1 MEPVDFGGALLRRWW
16 LLLVLGLVGLL
27 VGLALPVSHSGH
39 PTPLSWS
46 TTAIVGASPPGGPGA
61 GASGALAGGVT
72 TNQISFYART
82 DEVVLAAAKQV
93 GRKGSLT
100 ELEREITVTAASN
113 KPTTAAGAA
122 TGDDAAG
129 TIKLSGTGETPDRSA
144 AFTNAFAHQL
154 GAYMGNLIAQR
165 NQGQVAAAKQKV
177 TDIEGEIAAYGK
189 TKVSPSLENQLN
201 VALAQEEA
209 LSAASSSTGY
219 LILQPAQASSA
230 TKTGGAGLDGIGS
243 SRLVRGFAGLLIGLV
258 LAAGIV
264 LVLEMLDK
272 RIRGRSR
279 AEETFGYP
287 VVAEIPI
294 PSKENGAGVVSVFSG
309 ASTPT
314 AEAYRMLR
322 MSVLFGAVEPPSRYE
337 DVGNGRR
344 NRGTSGQEVASGT
357 QTSDGDGTASE
368 FSRSRSAARQVIM
381 VVSAGTEAT
390 RPLVVTNLAAT
401 FADGGQRVLVMSTH
415 DLHASNR
422 ASPPGQDPMAPIAPE
437 VLDSAL
443 RPSALA
449 NVSSVPLIPFVANS
463 GQLAL
468 RMPAVLEAARHL
480 AEVILVEAPPLLG
493 FHDAEALAPSV
504 DVVLIVGE
512 CLATTFDQAKRSGD
526 LLRRIGAPVIGIA
539 LTNMRIGSRDIRR
552 SIEKPQVGPKNH
564 LEPEPSMAD
573 AGHSSPPHAVI

>member
-39 PTPLSWS
+39 SSPLSWS
-46 TTAIVGASPPGGPGA
+46 TTAIVGASPPGGPGT
-61 GASGALAGGVT
+61 SGALAGGVT

-82 DEVVLAAAKQV
+82 DQVVLAAAKQV
-93 GRKGSLT
+93 GRTGSLT
-100 ELEREITVTAASN
+100 ELEREITVTPASP
-113 KPTTAAGAA
+113 K
-122 TGDDAAG
+122 DAAVG
-129 TIKLSGTGETPDRSA
+129 TIKLTGTGATPDQSA
-144 AFTNAFAHQL
+144 AFTNAFADQL
-154 GAYMGNLIAQR
+154 GAYMSSLVAQR
-165 NQGQVAAAKQKV
+165 NQGQLAAAKQKV
-177 TDIEGEIAAYGK
+177 TDLESEIAALGK
-189 TKVSPSLENQLN
+189 AKVSTSLENQLN
-201 VALAQEEA
+201 SALAQEQA

-230 TKTGGAGLDGIGS
+230 TKTGGGGLSGLGS
-243 SRLVRGFAGLLIGLV
+243 SRLVRGFAGLLIGLI
-258 LAAGIV
+258 LAVGIV

-272 RIRGRSR
+272 RIRGSSR

-344 NRGTSGQEVASGT
+344 SRGTSGQEVASGT
-357 QTSDGDGTASE
+357 QTSNGDGFASE
-368 FSRSRSAARQVIM
+368 SSRSRSAARQVIM

-422 ASPPGQDPMAPIAPE
+422 VSPRGQDPMAPIAPE
-437 VLDSAL
+437 VLEAAL
-443 RPSALA
+443 RPSPLA
-449 NVSSVPLIPFVANS
+449 NVSSVPLLPFVANS

-468 RMPAVLEAARHL
+468 RAPAVLEAARHL

-504 DVVLIVGE
+504 DVVLVVGE

-526 LLRRIGAPVIGIA
+526 LLRRIGAPVIGVA

-552 SIEKPQVGPKNH
+552 SVEKPQVGPKNH

-573 AGHSSPPHAVI
+573 AGHASPPHLVT

>member
-16 LLLVLGLVGLL
+16 LLLVMGLVGLL

-39 PTPLSWS
+39 SSPLSWS
-46 TTAIVGASPPGGPGA
+46 TSAIVGASPPGGA
-61 GASGALAGGVT
+61 GTSGALAGNVT

-82 DEVVLAAAKQV
+82 DEVVLAAAKQA
-93 GRKGSLT
+93 GRSGSLA
-100 ELEREITVTAASN
+100 ELEREITVGAD
-113 KPTTAAGAA
+113 TTGAAGAA
-122 TGDDAAG
+122 GAAGSAKNNTVG
-129 TIKLSGTGETPDRSA
+129 TIKLTGTGTTPEQSA
-144 AFTNAFAHQL
+144 AFTNAFAEQL
-154 GAYMGNLIAQR
+154 GTYMSNLVTQR
-165 NQGQVAAAKQKV
+165 NQGQVEAAKEKV
-177 TDIEGEIAAYGK
+177 SALQSEIAALGK

-201 VALAQEEA
+201 VALAQEQA
-209 LSAASSSTGY
+209 LSANSSSTGY

-230 TKTGGAGLDGIGS
+230 TKTGGGLGGLGS
-243 SRLVRGFAGLLIGLV
+243 SRLVRGFAGFVIGLI

-279 AEETFGYP
+279 AEETFGFP

-309 ASTPT
+309 DSTPT
-314 AEAYRMLR
+314 AEAYRTLR
-322 MSVLFGAVEPPSRYE
+322 MSVLFGVVEPSSRFE
-337 DVGNGRR
+337 DVGNGPRK
-344 NRGTSGQEVASGT
+344 RGASDPEAAAGS
-357 QTSDGDGTASE
+357 QTSYGGGFASDS
-368 FSRSRSAARQVIM
+368 SRSRSVARQVIM

-422 ASPPGQDPMAPIAPE
+422 VSPPGQDPMAPIAPE
-437 VLDSAL
+437 VLERAL

-468 RMPAVLEAARHL
+468 RGPAVLEAARHL

-526 LLRRIGAPVIGIA
+526 LLRRIGAPVIGVA

-573 AGHSSPPHAVI
+573 AGHAPPPHAVI

>member
-1 MEPVDFGGALLRRWW
+1 
-16 LLLVLGLVGLL
+16 
-27 VGLALPVSHSGH
+27 
-39 PTPLSWS
+39 
-46 TTAIVGASPPGGPGA
+46 
-61 GASGALAGGVT
+61 
-72 TNQISFYART
+72 
-82 DEVVLAAAKQV
+82 LAAAKQA
-93 GRKGSLT
+93 GRTGSLA
-100 ELEREITVTAASN
+100 ELEREITVTASSA
-113 KPTTAAGAA
+113 KTGAA
-122 TGDDAAG
+122 AGDDAVG
-129 TIKLSGTGETPDRSA
+129 TIKLTGTGATPERSA
-144 AFTNAFAHQL
+144 AFTNAFADQL
-154 GAYMGNLIAQR
+154 GTYMSNLVGQR
-165 NQGQVAAAKQKV
+165 NQGQLAAAKQKV
-177 TDIEGEIAAYGK
+177 TELESEIAALGK
-189 TKVSPSLENQLN
+189 TTKVNASLQNQLN
-201 VALAQEEA
+201 AALAQEET

-219 LILQPAQASSA
+219 LVLQPAQASSA
-230 TKTGGAGLDGIGS
+230 TKTGGAGLGGLGS
-243 SRLVRGFAGLLIGLV
+243 SRLVRGFAGLLIGLI
-258 LAAGIV
+258 LAVGIV

-272 RIRGRSR
+272 RIRGSSR

-337 DVGNGRR
+337 DGGNGRR
-344 NRGTSGQEVASGT
+344 SRGTSSQEVAPGT
-357 QTSDGDGTASE
+357 QMSHGDGFASD
-368 FSRSRSAARQVIM
+368 SGRSRSAARQVIM

-422 ASPPGQDPMAPIAPE
+422 VSPPGQDPMAPIAPE
-437 VLDSAL
+437 ALESAL
-443 RPSALA
+443 RPSPLA
-449 NVSSVPLIPFVANS
+449 NVSSVPLIQFVANS

-526 LLRRIGAPVIGIA
+526 LLRRIGAPVIGVA

-573 AGHSSPPHAVI
+573 ADHASTRTW

>member
-1 MEPVDFGGALLRRWW
+1 MEPVDIGGALLRRWW

-27 VGLALPVSHSGH
+27 AGLAIPVSHSEH
-39 PTPLSWS
+39 SSPLSWT
-46 TTAIVGASPPGGPGA
+46 TTAIVGASPPGGA
-61 GASGALAGGVT
+61 GVSGALAGGVT

-82 DEVVLAAAKQV
+82 DEVVLAAAKQA
-93 GRKGSLT
+93 GRTGSLA
-100 ELEREITVTAASN
+100 ELEREITVTPDNA
-113 KPTTAAGAA
+113 KDGTVGA
-122 TGDDAAG
+122 
-129 TIKLSGTGETPDRSA
+129 IKLSGTGATPDGSA
-144 AFTNAFAHQL
+144 AFTNAFADQL
-154 GAYMGNLIAQR
+154 GTYMSNLVSQR
-165 NQGQVAAAKQKV
+165 NEGQLAAIKQKV
-177 TDIEGEIAAYGK
+177 TDLQNEIAALGK
-189 TKVSPSLENQLN
+189 TKASTSLENQVN
-201 VALAQEEA
+201 AALAQEQA
-209 LSAASSSTGY
+209 LSVASSATGY

-230 TKTGGAGLDGIGS
+230 TKTGGGGLAGLGS
-243 SRLVRGFAGLLIGLV
+243 SRLARGVAGLLIGLL

-272 RIRGRSR
+272 RIRGSSR

-309 ASTPT
+309 DSTPT

-337 DVGNGRR
+337 DFGNGQR
-344 NRGTSGQEVASGT
+344 NRGTRGKEVAPST
-357 QTSDGDGTASE
+357 QTSNGDGLASE
-368 FSRSRSAARQVIM
+368 SNRSRTAARQVIM

-422 ASPPGQDPMAPIAPE
+422 VSPRGQDPTAPIAPE
-437 VLDSAL
+437 VLEAAL
-443 RPSALA
+443 RPSPLA

-468 RMPAVLEAARHL
+468 RAPAVLEAARHL

-504 DVVLIVGE
+504 DVVLVVGE

-526 LLRRIGAPVIGIA
+526 LLRRIGAPVIGVA

-552 SIEKPQVGPKNH
+552 SVEKPQVGPKNH

-573 AGHSSPPHAVI
+573 AGHASPPHVVA

>member
-1 MEPVDFGGALLRRWW
+1 
-16 LLLVLGLVGLL
+16 
-27 VGLALPVSHSGH
+27 
-39 PTPLSWS
+39 
-46 TTAIVGASPPGGPGA
+46 
-61 GASGALAGGVT
+61 VT
-72 TNQISFYART
+72 TNQISFYAKT

-93 GRKGSLT
+93 GRTGSLT
-100 ELEREITVTAASN
+100 ELEREITVGADTAGS
-113 KPTTAAGAA
+113 AGAA
-122 TGDDAAG
+122 GPAKNNSVG
-129 TIKLSGTGETPDRSA
+129 TIKLTGTGATPQKSA
-144 AFTNAFAHQL
+144 AFTNAFADQL
-154 GAYMGNLIAQR
+154 GTYMSTLIGQR
-165 NQGQVAAAKQKV
+165 NQGQVAAAKAKV
-177 TDIEGEIAAYGK
+177 SAIQSEIAALGK
-189 TKVSPSLENQLN
+189 KVNPSLENQLN
-201 VALAQEEA
+201 VALTQEQVV
-209 LSAASSSTGY
+209 SAASASTGY
-219 LILQPAQASSA
+219 LILQPAQASVA
-230 TKTGGAGLDGIGS
+230 TKTGGGLGGLGS
-243 SRLVRGFAGLLIGLV
+243 SRLVRGVAGFVIGLV

-272 RIRGRSR
+272 RIRGSSR
-279 AEETFGYP
+279 AEETFGFP

-309 ASTPT
+309 DSTPT

-322 MSVLFGAVEPPSRYE
+322 MSVLFGVVEPASRYE
-337 DVGNGRR
+337 DNGNGPRS
-344 NRGTSGQEVASGT
+344 RGTSGPDAASGS
-357 QTSDGDGTASE
+357 QTSNGDRLASDS
-368 FSRSRSAARQVIM
+368 SRSRSAVRQVIM

-422 ASPPGQDPMAPIAPE
+422 VSPPGQDPIAPIAPE
-437 VLDSAL
+437 VLESAL
-443 RPSALA
+443 RPSPLA

-468 RMPAVLEAARHL
+468 RGPAVLEAARHL

-526 LLRRIGAPVIGIA
+526 LLRRIGAPVIGVA

-552 SIEKPQVGPKNH
+552 SIEKPHVGPKNH

-573 AGHSSPPHAVI
+573 VGQAPPPHAVI

>member
-39 PTPLSWS
+39 SSPLSWS
-46 TTAIVGASPPGGPGA
+46 TTAIVGASPPGGPGT
-61 GASGALAGGVT
+61 SGALAGGVT

-82 DEVVLAAAKQV
+82 DQVVLAAAKQV
-93 GRKGSLT
+93 GRTGSLT
-100 ELEREITVTAASN
+100 ELEREITVTAESA
-113 KPTTAAGAA
+113 K
-122 TGDDAAG
+122 TGSVG
-129 TIKLSGTGETPDRSA
+129 TIKLSGTGATPDQSA
-144 AFTNAFAHQL
+144 AFTNAFADQL
-154 GAYMGNLIAQR
+154 GAYMSSLVAQR
-165 NQGQVAAAKQKV
+165 NQGQLAAAKQKV
-177 TDIEGEIAAYGK
+177 TDLESEIAALGK
-189 TKVSPSLENQLN
+189 TKASTSLENQLN
-201 VALAQEEA
+201 VASAQVQA

-230 TKTGGAGLDGIGS
+230 TGGGGLSGLGS

-272 RIRGRSR
+272 RIRGSSR
-279 AEETFGYP
+279 VEETFGYP

-337 DVGNGRR
+337 DVGNGHRS
-344 NRGTSGQEVASGT
+344 RGTSGQEVASGT
-357 QTSDGDGTASE
+357 QTDNSGGFASE
-368 FSRSRSAARQVIM
+368 SSRTGSAARQVIM

-422 ASPPGQDPMAPIAPE
+422 VSPRGEDPRAPIAPE
-437 VLDSAL
+437 VLEAAL
-443 RPSALA
+443 RPSPLA

-468 RMPAVLEAARHL
+468 RGPAVLEAARHL
-480 AEVILVEAPPLLG
+480 ADVILVEAPPLLG

-504 DVVLIVGE
+504 DVVLVVGE

-526 LLRRIGAPVIGIA
+526 LLRRIGAPVIGVA
-539 LTNMRIGSRDIRR
+539 LTNMRIGSRRH
-552 SIEKPQVGPKNH
+552 SEVG
-564 LEPEPSMAD
+564 
-573 AGHSSPPHAVI
+573 

>member
-1 MEPVDFGGALLRRWW
+1 
-16 LLLVLGLVGLL
+16 VGLL
-27 VGLALPVSHSGH
+27 AGLAAPVSHSGH
-39 PTPLSWS
+39 SSPLSWS
-46 TTAIVGASPPGGPGA
+46 TTAVVGASPPGGPGLSA
-61 GASGALAGGVT
+61 ALAGGVS

-82 DEVVLAAAKQV
+82 DQVVLAAAKQV
-93 GRKGSLT
+93 GRTGSLT
-100 ELEREITVTAASN
+100 ELEREITVSAD
-113 KPTTAAGAA
+113 TTKKDA
-122 TGDDAAG
+122 AAG
-129 TIKLSGTGETPDRSA
+129 TIKLSGTGATPDQSA
-144 AFTNAFAHQL
+144 AFTNAFADQL
-154 GAYMGNLIAQR
+154 GAYLSNLVAQR
-165 NQGQVAAAKQKV
+165 NQGQLAAAKQKV
-177 TDIEGEIAAYGK
+177 TSLEGEIAALGK
-189 TKVSPSLENQLN
+189 TKVSTSLENQLN
-201 VALAQEEA
+201 NAVAQEQA

-219 LILQPAQASSA
+219 LILQPAQVGSA
-230 TKTGGAGLDGIGS
+230 TKTGGGLDGLGS
-243 SRLVRGFAGLLIGLV
+243 SRLVRGFVGLLIGLI

-264 LVLEMLDK
+264 LLLETLDK
-272 RIRGRSR
+272 RIRGGSR

-287 VVAEIPI
+287 VVAEIPV

-322 MSVLFGAVEPPSRYE
+322 MSVLFGTVEPPSRYE
-337 DVGNGRR
+337 DVGNGQ
-344 NRGTSGQEVASGT
+344 RGRGRGGQELASGT
-357 QTSDGDGTASE
+357 QTSSGGGFASE
-368 FSRSRSAARQVIM
+368 SSRSRSAVRQVIM

-422 ASPPGQDPMAPIAPE
+422 VSPPGQDPTAPIAPE
-437 VLDSAL
+437 ILEAAL

-449 NVSSVPLIPFVANS
+449 NVSSVPLVPFVANS

-480 AEVILVEAPPLLG
+480 ADVILVEAPPLLG
-493 FHDAEALAPSV
+493 FHDAEALTPSV
-504 DVVLIVGE
+504 DVVLVVGE

-526 LLRRIGAPVIGIA
+526 LLRRIGAPVIGVA

-552 SIEKPQVGPKNH
+552 SVEKPQVGPKNH

-573 AGHSSPPHAVI
+573 AGQASPPHVVI

>member
-1 MEPVDFGGALLRRWW
+1 MEPIDFGGALLRRWW

-39 PTPLSWS
+39 SSPLSWS
-46 TTAIVGASPPGGPGA
+46 TTAIVGASPPGGQGS
-61 GASGALAGGVT
+61 SGALAGGVT
-72 TNQISFYART
+72 TNQISFYAHT
-82 DEVVLAAAKQV
+82 DQVVLAAAKQV
-93 GRKGSLT
+93 GRTGSLT
-100 ELEREITVTAASN
+100 ELEREITVT
-113 KPTTAAGAA
+113 PETAK
-122 TGDDAAG
+122 TGSVG
-129 TIKLSGTGETPDRSA
+129 TIKLTGTGSTADKSA
-144 AFTNAFAHQL
+144 AFTNAFADQL
-154 GAYMGNLIAQR
+154 GDYMSNLVAQR
-165 NQGQVAAAKQKV
+165 SQGQLAAAKQKV
-177 TDIEGEIAAYGK
+177 ADLESEIAALGK
-189 TKVSPSLENQLN
+189 TKASTSLENQLN
-201 VALAQEEA
+201 IASAQVQA

-230 TKTGGAGLDGIGS
+230 TGGGGLSGLGS
-243 SRLVRGFAGLLIGLV
+243 SRLVRVFAGLLIGLV

-264 LVLEMLDK
+264 LVLETLDK
-272 RIRGRSR
+272 RIRGSSR

-322 MSVLFGAVEPPSRYE
+322 MSVLFGAVEPQSRYE
-337 DVGNGRR
+337 DVRNGHRS
-344 NRGTSGQEVASGT
+344 RGTSRQEVASGT
-357 QTSDGDGTASE
+357 QTSNSGGFASE
-368 FSRSRSAARQVIM
+368 SSGSGSAARQVIM

-422 ASPPGQDPMAPIAPE
+422 VSPRGEDPTAPIAPE
-437 VLDSAL
+437 VLEAAL
-443 RPSALA
+443 RPSPLA

-468 RMPAVLEAARHL
+468 RGPAVLEAARHL

-504 DVVLIVGE
+504 DVVLVVGE

-526 LLRRIGAPVIGIA
+526 LLRRIGAPVIGVA

-552 SIEKPQVGPKNH
+552 SVEKPQVGPKNY

-573 AGHSSPPHAVI
+573 VGHTSPPQVVT

>member
-27 VGLALPVSHSGH
+27 AGLAAPVSHSGH
-39 PTPLSWS
+39 SSPLSWS
-46 TTAIVGASPPGGPGA
+46 TTAVVGASPPGGPGS
-61 GASGALAGGVT
+61 SGALAGGVT

-82 DEVVLAAAKQV
+82 DQVMLAAAKQA
-93 GRKGSLT
+93 GRTGSLSQ
-100 ELEREITVTAASN
+100 LEREITVTVANPKTDPS
-113 KPTTAAGAA
+113 
-122 TGDDAAG
+122 G
-129 TIKLSGTGETPDRSA
+129 TIKISGTGATPDDSA
-144 AFTNAFAHQL
+144 AFTNAFADQL
-154 GAYMGNLIAQR
+154 GVYMSSLIAQR
-165 NQGQVAAAKQKV
+165 NQGQLAAAEQKV
-177 TDIEGEIAAYGK
+177 TDLESEITALAK
-189 TKVSPSLENQLN
+189 TAKVSTSLENQLN
-201 VALAQEEA
+201 AAVTQEQA
-209 LSAASSSTGY
+209 LSAASSTTGY
-219 LILQPAQASSA
+219 LILQPAHASSA
-230 TKTGGAGLDGIGS
+230 TKTGGGGLSGLGS

-264 LVLEMLDK
+264 VVLEMLDK
-272 RIRGRSR
+272 RIRGSAR

-322 MSVLFGAVEPPSRYE
+322 MSVLFGAVELPSRYE

-344 NRGTSGQEVASGT
+344 SRGTSGEVG
-357 QTSDGDGTASE
+357 QTTDGVGLAYES
-368 FSRSRSAARQVIM
+368 SRSAVRQVIM

-422 ASPPGQDPMAPIAPE
+422 VSPRGQDPTAPIDPE
-437 VLDSAL
+437 VLESAL
-443 RPSALA
+443 RPSPLA

-480 AEVILVEAPPLLG
+480 ADVILVEAPPLLG

-526 LLRRIGAPVIGIA
+526 LLRRIGAPVIGVA

-552 SIEKPQVGPKNH
+552 SVEKPQVGPKNH
-564 LEPEPSMAD
+564 LEPEPSMAE
-573 AGHSSPPHAVI
+573 AGHASPPQVVI

>member
-16 LLLVLGLVGLL
+16 LLLVLALVGLL
-27 VGLALPVSHSGH
+27 VGLAMPVTHSKH
-39 PTPLSWS
+39 LNPLSWS
-46 TTAIVGASPPGGPGA
+46 TTAIVGATPPGAVGG
-61 GASGALAGGVT
+61 SLAAGVT
-72 TNQISFYART
+72 TSQISFYAKT
-82 DEVVLAAAKQV
+82 DQVVLAAAKQA
-93 GRKGSLT
+93 GRAGSLA
-100 ELEREITVTAASN
+100 ELEREITITAD
-113 KPTTAAGAA
+113 TTKKAAADS
-122 TGDDAAG
+122 TAG
-129 TIKLSGTGETPDRSA
+129 TIKLSGTGATPQGAA
-144 AFTNAFAHQL
+144 AFTNAFADQL
-154 GAYMGNLIAQR
+154 GAYMSNLVSQR
-165 NQGQVAAAKQKV
+165 NAGQLAAAKQKV
-177 TDIEGEIAAYGK
+177 ASLQTEIAALGK
-189 TKVSPSLENQLN
+189 TKASPSLQNQLN
-201 VALAQEEA
+201 VALGQEEA

-219 LILQPAQASSA
+219 IILQPAQASSA
-230 TKTGGAGLDGIGS
+230 TKTGGGGLGSLGS
-243 SRLVRGFAGLLIGLV
+243 SRLIRGFAGLVIGLI

-309 ASTPT
+309 SSTPT

-322 MSVLFGAVEPPSRYE
+322 MSVLFGAAEPSSRYD
-337 DVGNGRR
+337 DVGKGQRSR
-344 NRGTSGQEVASGT
+344 TTRGQEVAPGA
-357 QTSDGDGTASE
+357 QPNDGEGFAPES
-368 FSRSRSAARQVIM
+368 SRSRSAARQVIM

-422 ASPPGQDPMAPIAPE
+422 VSPPGQDPTAPIPPE
-437 VLDSAL
+437 VLQAAL
-443 RPSALA
+443 QPSALA

-468 RMPAVLEAARHL
+468 RGPAVLEAARHL

-526 LLRRIGAPVIGIA
+526 LLRRIGAPVIGVA

-552 SIEKPQVGPKNH
+552 SVEKPQVGPKNY
-564 LEPEPSMAD
+564 LEPEPSLAN
-573 AGHSSPPHAVI
+573 AGHDSAP

>member
-27 VGLALPVSHSGH
+27 AGLAAPVSHSGH
-39 PTPLSWS
+39 SSPLSWS
-46 TTAIVGASPPGGPGA
+46 TTAVVGASPPGGPG
-61 GASGALAGGVT
+61 GSGALAGGVT

-82 DEVVLAAAKQV
+82 DQVMLAAAKQA
-93 GRKGSLT
+93 GRAGSLA
-100 ELEREITVTAASN
+100 ELEREITVTVAN
-113 KPTTAAGAA
+113 PKTDP
-122 TGDDAAG
+122 AG
-129 TIKLSGTGETPDRSA
+129 TIKISGTGSTPDDSA
-144 AFTNAFAHQL
+144 AFTNAFADQL
-154 GAYMGNLIAQR
+154 GVYMSNLIAQR
-165 NQGQVAAAKQKV
+165 NQGQLAAAKQKV
-177 TDIEGEIAAYGK
+177 TDLEGEITSLGK
-189 TKVSPSLENQLN
+189 TKISTSLENQLN
-201 VALAQEEA
+201 AALVQEQA

-219 LILQPAQASSA
+219 LILQPAHASSA
-230 TKTGGAGLDGIGS
+230 TKTGSGGLDGLGS

-264 LVLEMLDK
+264 LLLEMLDK
-272 RIRGRSR
+272 RIRGSSR

-337 DVGNGRR
+337 DVGNGQRR
-344 NRGTSGQEVASGT
+344 GGTTGLEVAIGT
-357 QTSDGDGTASE
+357 QTSNGGEFASE
-368 FSRSRSAARQVIM
+368 SSRSRSVVRQVIM

-422 ASPPGQDPMAPIAPE
+422 ASPRGQDPTAPIAPE
-437 VLDSAL
+437 AIEGAL
-443 RPSALA
+443 RPSPLA

-480 AEVILVEAPPLLG
+480 ADVILVEAPPLLG

-504 DVVLIVGE
+504 DVVLVVGE

-526 LLRRIGAPVIGIA
+526 LLRRIGAPVIGVA
-539 LTNMRIGSRDIRR
+539 LTNMRMGSRDIRR
-552 SIEKPQVGPKNH
+552 SVEKPQVGPKNH

-573 AGHSSPPHAVI
+573 AGQASPPHVVI

>member
-27 VGLALPVSHSGH
+27 AGLAAPVSHSGH
-39 PTPLSWS
+39 SSPLSWS
-46 TTAIVGASPPGGPGA
+46 TTAVVGASPPGGP

-82 DEVVLAAAKQV
+82 DQVMLAAAKQA
-93 GRKGSLT
+93 GRTGSLSQ
-100 ELEREITVTAASN
+100 LEREITVTVANPKTDPS
-113 KPTTAAGAA
+113 
-122 TGDDAAG
+122 G
-129 TIKLSGTGETPDRSA
+129 TIKISGTGATPDDSA
-144 AFTNAFAHQL
+144 AFTNAFADQL
-154 GAYMGNLIAQR
+154 GVYMSSLIAQR
-165 NQGQVAAAKQKV
+165 NQGQLAAAEQKV
-177 TDIEGEIAAYGK
+177 TDLESEITALAK
-189 TKVSPSLENQLN
+189 TAKVSTSLENQLN
-201 VALAQEEA
+201 AAVTQEQA
-209 LSAASSSTGY
+209 LSAASSTTGY
-219 LILQPAQASSA
+219 LILQPAHASSA
-230 TKTGGAGLDGIGS
+230 TKNGGGGLSGLGS

-264 LVLEMLDK
+264 VVLEMLDK
-272 RIRGRSR
+272 RIRGSAR

-322 MSVLFGAVEPPSRYE
+322 MSVLFGAVDLPPRYE

-344 NRGTSGQEVASGT
+344 SRGTNGVEVAQAPG
-357 QTSDGDGTASE
+357 GGGFASE
-368 FSRSRSAARQVIM
+368 SSRSAVRQVIM

-422 ASPPGQDPMAPIAPE
+422 VSPRGQDPTAPIDPE
-437 VLDSAL
+437 VLESAL
-443 RPSALA
+443 RPSPLA

-480 AEVILVEAPPLLG
+480 ADVILVEAPPLLG

-526 LLRRIGAPVIGIA
+526 LLRRIGAPVIGVA

-552 SIEKPQVGPKNH
+552 SVEKPQVGPKNH
-564 LEPEPSMAD
+564 LEPEPSMAE
-573 AGHSSPPHAVI
+573 AGHASPPQVVI

>member
-1 MEPVDFGGALLRRWW
+1 M
-16 LLLVLGLVGLL
+16 
-27 VGLALPVSHSGH
+27 
-39 PTPLSWS
+39 
-46 TTAIVGASPPGGPGA
+46 
-61 GASGALAGGVT
+61 
-72 TNQISFYART
+72 
-82 DEVVLAAAKQV
+82 LAAAKQA
-93 GRKGSLT
+93 GRTGSLAQ
-100 ELEREITVTAASN
+100 LEREITVTVAN
-113 KPTTAAGAA
+113 PKTDPV
-122 TGDDAAG
+122 G
-129 TIKLSGTGETPDRSA
+129 TIKISGTGSTPGDSA
-144 AFTNAFAHQL
+144 AFTNAFADQL
-154 GAYMGNLIAQR
+154 GVYMSNLIAQR
-165 NQGQVAAAKQKV
+165 NQGQLAAAKQKV
-177 TDIEGEIAAYGK
+177 ADLEGEITALGK
-189 TKVSPSLENQLN
+189 TAKVSTSLENQLN
-201 VALAQEEA
+201 AALTQEQA

-219 LILQPAQASSA
+219 LILQPAHASSA
-230 TKTGGAGLDGIGS
+230 TKTGGGGLDGLGS
-243 SRLVRGFAGLLIGLV
+243 SRLVRGLAGLLIGLV

-264 LVLEMLDK
+264 VVLEMLDK
-272 RIRGRSR
+272 RIRGSSR

-322 MSVLFGAVEPPSRYE
+322 MSVLFGAVEPPPRYE

-344 NRGTSGQEVASGT
+344 SRGTSGQET
-357 QTSDGDGTASE
+357 QTGSGGGFVSE
-368 FSRSRSAARQVIM
+368 SSRSGVRQVIM

-422 ASPPGQDPMAPIAPE
+422 VSPRGQDPTAPIAPE
-437 VLDSAL
+437 VLESAL
-443 RPSALA
+443 RPSPLA

-504 DVVLIVGE
+504 DVVLVVGE

-526 LLRRIGAPVIGIA
+526 LLRRIGAPVIGVA

-552 SIEKPQVGPKNH
+552 SVEKPQVGPKNH

-573 AGHSSPPHAVI
+573 AGHTSPPHAVI

>member
-1 MEPVDFGGALLRRWW
+1 M
-16 LLLVLGLVGLL
+16 
-27 VGLALPVSHSGH
+27 
-39 PTPLSWS
+39 
-46 TTAIVGASPPGGPGA
+46 
-61 GASGALAGGVT
+61 
-72 TNQISFYART
+72 
-82 DEVVLAAAKQV
+82 AAAK
-93 GRKGSLT
+93 K
-100 ELEREITVTAASN
+100 
-113 KPTTAAGAA
+113 
-122 TGDDAAG
+122 
-129 TIKLSGTGETPDRSA
+129 
-144 AFTNAFAHQL
+144 
-154 GAYMGNLIAQR
+154 
-165 NQGQVAAAKQKV
+165 KV
-177 TDIEGEIAAYGK
+177 TDLQSEIAALGKTK
-189 TKVSPSLENQLN
+189 TKVSTSLENQLN
-201 VALAQEEA
+201 QAVAQEQA

-230 TKTGGAGLDGIGS
+230 TKTGGGGLHGLGS
-243 SRLVRGFAGLLIGLV
+243 SRLVRGFAGVLIGLI

-272 RIRGRSR
+272 RIRGSSR

-322 MSVLFGAVEPPSRYE
+322 MSVLFGAVKPPPRYE
-337 DVGNGRR
+337 DVGNGQRSR
-344 NRGTSGQEVASGT
+344 VTSGQEVASGT
-357 QTSDGDGTASE
+357 QTSNRDGFASE
-368 FSRSRSAARQVIM
+368 SSRSSSVVRQVIM

-422 ASPPGQDPMAPIAPE
+422 VSPPGQDPTAPIAPE
-437 VLDSAL
+437 VLQAAL
-443 RPSALA
+443 RPSPLA

-468 RMPAVLEAARHL
+468 RAPAVLEAARHL

-493 FHDAEALAPSV
+493 FHDAEALAPFV
-504 DVVLIVGE
+504 DVVLVVGE
-512 CLATTFDQAKRSGD
+512 CLATTFDQARRSGD
-526 LLRRIGAPVIGIA
+526 LLRRIGAPVIGVA

-552 SIEKPQVGPKNH
+552 SVEKPQVGPKNH

-573 AGHSSPPHAVI
+573 AGHAS